1 MGVDRVQSCQNVLQ
15 LLFWWTCLTVLQTV
29 RLSRAVEMM
38 FLTVWRRESPD
49 KEVGHSQ
56 IMVFPHRRNCTSIRI
71 RTLAI
76 IWMIISLSINLYK
89 TKNRGML
96 GMCGVYLGE
105 HASLEVSFHQL
116 HHQPPLNNKCKVR
129 LHLQNI
135 DTDLGPLEWFSPYL
149 VIVSCHILLKLI
161 TIRWP
166 IA

>member
-15 LLFWWTCLTVLQTV
+15 LLFWWTYLTVLQTV
-29 RLSRAVEMM
+29 RISRAVEMM
-38 FLTVWRRESPD
+38 FLTVSGRESPD

-96 GMCGVYLGE
+96 GMYGVYLGE
-105 HASLEVSFHQL
+105 HAWLEVSFHQL

-135 DTDLGPLEWFSPYL
+135 DTDLGPLEWFAPYL
-149 VIVSCHILLKLI
+149 ATLYLRL
-161 TIRWP
+161 
-166 IA
+166 